1 MELRRNKHLVETI
14 GNYNEHTVREYVKN
28 QLSEMDRLENK
39 TRQLKMF

>member
-1 MELRRNKHLVETI
+1 MDPKFFVETV
-14 GNYNEHTVREYVKN
+14 GNYNENTVREYVKN